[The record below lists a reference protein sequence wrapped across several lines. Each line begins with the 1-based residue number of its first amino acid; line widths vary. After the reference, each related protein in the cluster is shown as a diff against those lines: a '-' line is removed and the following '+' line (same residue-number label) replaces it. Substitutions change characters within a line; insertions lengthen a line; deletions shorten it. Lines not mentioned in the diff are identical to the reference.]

1 MERRQIVVLCSI
13 LLSAGVLVSQK
24 AFDRPRTD
32 VLRIAFPYA
41 KPASAY
47 EPALI
52 HLAPEYIF
60 LENVFSPLVE
70 MEPKKGEI
78 VPGVAEAYRWEGEE
92 LHLTIRKNL
101 KTVTGVPVTAADAE
115 FSLKRLLTMPGN
127 THGNFRELLCGHNG
141 LKSVN
146 DQCEGIRAEGGELV
160 LKTTPAGKTFLLPML
175 VTLDFAI
182 IPRGSVDPKTLKIAD
197 FTNTSGPYYV
207 AKDSETGELELKA
220 NPNHYH
226 YSRTMPQ
233 EIHFVP
239 STSNSLEDFKAG
251 RVDYISTVDAARADE
266 VIEFSRSNSEAVLH
280 TTMNIRSFIL
290 TFTRRGQREIPPEQ
304 RFALGQRIRM
314 ALWDA
319 LAGRNGYEKS
329 MQFFPSFG
337 EGALDQ
343 DRMQKIGA
351 KFDAAGA
358 LPARPLRLALV
369 RLGNAEK
376 FVSAIKAAAP
386 EIDAYESP
394 KNPNFMK
401 FTNPEDEPQL
411 ILSGPDTG
419 FQEDI
424 GLITYSLNAGYF
436 GMTEAERKAWLV
448 RYMDTL
454 EKADRIDLLKSLHE
468 SVLSTPV
475 IVPLLVAPYA
485 AIARKPWKIG
495 LSQLYANNQ
504 LWLIQAN

>member
-1 MERRQIVVLCSI
+1 M
-13 LLSAGVLVSQK
+13 GQK
-24 AFDRPRTD
+24 EFSKPRTD

-70 MEPKKGEI
+70 MEPKNGAI
-78 VPGVAEAYRWEGEE
+78 VPGVAEAYRWDNEE
-92 LHLTIRKNL
+92 LHLTIRKDL
-101 KTVTGVPVTAADAE
+101 KTVAGVPITAEDAE

-127 THGNFRELLCGHNG
+127 THGNFRELLCGHTDLN
-141 LKSVN
+141 SIS
-146 DQCEGIRAEGGELV
+146 DHCDGIRSEGGDLI

-182 IPRGSVDPKTLKIAD
+182 IPRGSVDPKTLKIVD
-197 FTNTSGPYYV
+197 FTNTTGPYYV

-226 YSRTMPQ
+226 YTKSMPQ

-239 STSNSLEDFKAG
+239 STSSSLEAFKAG
-251 RVDYISTVDAARADE
+251 RVDYISTVDTARADE

-290 TFTRRGQREIPPEQ
+290 TFTRRGQKEISPEQ
-304 RFALGQRIRM
+304 RFVLGKKIRQ
-314 ALWDA
+314 ALWDK
-319 LAGRNGYEKS
+319 LSGKNGYEKS
-329 MQFFPSFG
+329 MQFFPIFG

-343 DRMQKIGA
+343 ERMENVTR
-351 KFDAAGA
+351 KFEVNSVSPSG
-358 LPARPLRLALV
+358 PLRMALV
-369 RLGNAEK
+369 RLGNPEA
-376 FVSAIKAAAP
+376 FVSAIKSAIPAI
-386 EIDAYESP
+386 EAYDSP

-401 FTNPEDEPQL
+401 FATIEEEPHL

-436 GMTEAERKAWLV
+436 GMTETERKAWLM

-454 EKADRIDLLKSLHE
+454 EKADRIDQLKSLHE
-468 SVLSTPV
+468 SVISTPV

-485 AIARKPWKIG
+485 AIARKPWRIG
-495 LSQLYANNQ
+495 LSQLHANNQ